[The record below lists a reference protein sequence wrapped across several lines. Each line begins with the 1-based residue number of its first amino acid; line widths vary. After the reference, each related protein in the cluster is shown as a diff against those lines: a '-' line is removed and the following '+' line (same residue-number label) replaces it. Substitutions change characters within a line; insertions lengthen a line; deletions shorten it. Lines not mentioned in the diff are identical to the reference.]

1 MASGHLIENLCFQGS
16 VPFAPLWLNCAAWE
30 TPRGWGECPYML
42 PTLWASRTHHPR
54 PPPTPHTRPQAAT
67 EPCPCSP
74 GRGAEQRPPR
84 NRTCLYQVGGRAQG
98 EHKQRPGRELR
109 AAVGHRT
116 RSWCGEGLQAFA
128 AGFAQRREGMV
139 RPQAKLTD
147 CRCWSPVVLD
157 GSGTGLSAF
166 PLQTPILHGVGVGGG
181 VVQFTPG
188 PKTWDLN
195 PGSFPL
201 KCCLH

>member
-1 MASGHLIENLCFQGS
+1 MFSGVCSLCPTVAQLCCLGNTQGEEGS
-16 VPFAPLWLNCAAWE
+16 APMCSP
-30 TPRGWGECPYML
+30 PRGPAG
-42 PTLWASRTHHPR
+42 RTTPVHPLCMR
-54 PPPTPHTRPQAAT
+54 LQAAA
-67 EPCPCSP
+67 EPCPHSP
-74 GRGAEQRPPR
+74 GRWAEQRPPW
-84 NRTCLYQVGGRAQG
+84 TGHAYTGWGAG
-98 EHKQRPGRELR
+98 PKGSTAEPRPELR

-116 RSWCGEGLQAFA
+116 RGRCGEQLQAFA
-128 AGFAQRREGMV
+128 AGFAQQREGMV
-139 RPQAKLTD
+139 RSQAKLTD
-147 CRCWSPVVLD
+147 RRCWSPAAPD

-166 PLQTPILHGVGVGGG
+166 PLQTPILHGVGGG

>member
-1 MASGHLIENLCFQGS
+1 MIENLCFQGS

-30 TPRGWGECPYML
+30 TPRGGGSA
-42 PTLWASRTHHPR
+42 PTCSPPCGPAGRTTSVHP
-54 PPPTPHTRPQAAT
+54 PPPTRGLRLQQ
-67 EPCPCSP
+67 SP
-74 GRGAEQRPPR
+74 VPAVRGGGQNKGPPW

-116 RSWCGEGLQAFA
+116 RGRCGEGLQAFA